1 MVEHFDGRMELLD
14 FRDIPNETQTPELHE
29 SPLLAAS

>member
-1 MVEHFDGRMELLD
+1 LD